1 MGVCG
6 GEHGH
11 ALSDVKIRAMRST
24 HVAAGCLLCALT
36 LTAPVLSQQSGPSSQ
51 AGADP
56 ALDQLLTRAT
66 WYVLDFVEKLSNVVS
81 EENYTQDS
89 NVMLA
94 TIPIPGLNGRGGPQT
109 SQPRSSAKHRELKA
123 DFLIV
128 KTTGD
133 VWQPFRDV
141 FEVDHIPIRDRE
153 QRLAKL
159 FLNNGPGS
167 DLQERAKAIS
177 DESARYNL
185 GGVQRTIN
193 NPIFA
198 LIFLQPD
205 IRDHFRF
212 TMGKPDRRMG
222 DSIRVV
228 EYVEDM
234 RPTIIVGLPGQEMP
248 AFGRFWIEKDTG
260 RIVKAEVRVEQR
272 GIKANLT
279 TEFRPEERLGIDVP
293 SEMREDYDLDNSRV
307 TGRASYSRFRKFDV
321 NSTEELAPPAPEPV
335 PTPAPA
341 PPR

>member
-1 MGVCG
+1 M
-6 GEHGH
+6 
-11 ALSDVKIRAMRST
+11 RAWLRVT
-24 HVAAGCLLCALT
+24 ACLLCAGCFVIPAL
-36 LTAPVLSQQSGPSSQ
+36 AQQSGPSSQ

-66 WYVLDFVEKLSNVVS
+66 WYVLDFVQKLSSVVS
-81 EENYTQDS
+81 EERYTQDS

-94 TIPIPGLNGRGGPQT
+94 TIPIPGLGGRGSVQN
-109 SQPRSSAKHRELKA
+109 SVPRSSAKHRELKS

-153 QRLAKL
+153 ERLAKL
-159 FLNNGPGS
+159 FLTNKPGS
-167 DLQERAKAIS
+167 SGSDVEERAKAIS

-185 GGVQRTIN
+185 GAVQRTIN

-205 IRDHFRF
+205 IREHFKF

-222 DSIRVV
+222 DGIRVV

-248 AFGRFWIEKDTG
+248 AFGRFWIENDSG
-260 RIVKAEVRVEQR
+260 RVVKAEVRVEQR

-279 TEFRPEERLGIDVP
+279 TEFRADERLGIDVP
-293 SEMREDYDLDNSRV
+293 TEMREDYDLDSSRV
-307 TGRASYSRFRKFDV
+307 SGRASYSRFRKFEV
-321 NSTEELAPPAPEPV
+321 KSSEELAPPT
-335 PTPAPA
+335 PTGDPQA

>member
-1 MGVCG
+1 MRTPLAAIASTVGVWLM
-6 GEHGH
+6 
-11 ALSDVKIRAMRST
+11 ATTA
-24 HVAAGCLLCALT
+24 VAQPAVPPT
-36 LTAPVLSQQSGPSSQ
+36 S
-51 AGADP
+51 DP

-66 WYVLDFVEKLSNVVS
+66 WYVLDFVQKLSSVVS
-81 EENYTQDS
+81 EERYTQDS

-94 TIPIPGLNGRGGPQT
+94 TIPIPGLGGRGSTQ
-109 SQPRSSAKHRELKA
+109 SSVPRSSAKHRELKA
-123 DFLIV
+123 DFLVV

-153 QRLAKL
+153 ERLAKL
-159 FLNNGPGS
+159 FLSNKPGS

-185 GGVQRTIN
+185 GAVQRTIN

-205 IRDHFRF
+205 IREHFRF

-222 DSIRVV
+222 DGIRVV

-248 AFGRFWIEKDTG
+248 AFGRFWIENDTG
-260 RIVKAEVRVEQR
+260 RVVKAEVRVEQR

-279 TEFRPEERLGIDVP
+279 TEFRTDERLGIDVP
-293 SEMREDYDLDNSRV
+293 TEMREDYDLDSSRV
-307 TGRASYSRFRKFDV
+307 SGRASYSHFRRFEVK
-321 NSTEELAPPAPEPV
+321 SSEELASPEPQPAP
-335 PTPAPA
+335 TPDPQA

>member
-1 MGVCG
+1 M
-6 GEHGH
+6 
-11 ALSDVKIRAMRST
+11 RASIL
-24 HVAAGCLLCALT
+24 AATGLLCALV
-36 LTAPVLSQQSGPSSQ
+36 AMPAVAQQSGPSAQ

-66 WYVLDFVEKLSNVVS
+66 WYVLDFVDKLSNVVS
-81 EENYTQDS
+81 EEHYTQDS

-94 TIPIPGLNGRGGPQT
+94 TIPIPGLGGRGGAST
-109 SQPRSSAKHRELKA
+109 SVPRNSAKHRELKA

-128 KTTGD
+128 KTTGEA
-133 VWQPFRDV
+133 WHPFRDV

-153 QRLAKL
+153 ERLAKL
-159 FLNNGPGS
+159 FLSSKPGS
-167 DLQERAKAIS
+167 DWQERAKAIS

-185 GGVQRTIN
+185 GAVQRTIN

-205 IRDHFRF
+205 VRDHFRF
-212 TMGKPDRRMG
+212 TMGKADRRMG
-222 DSIRVV
+222 DNVRVV

-234 RPTIIVGLPGQEMP
+234 RPTLIAGLPGQDMP
-248 AFGRFWIEKDTG
+248 AFGRFWIESDTG
-260 RIVKAEVRVEQR
+260 RIVKTEVRVEQR

-279 TEFRPEERLGIDVP
+279 TEFRADDRLGIDVP

-307 TGRASYSRFRKFDV
+307 IGRASYSRFRKFEV
-321 NSTEELAPPAPEPV
+321 KSSEELAPPAPEPAPETA
-335 PTPAPA
+335 PTPASAA

>member
-1 MGVCG
+1 MR
-6 GEHGH
+6 
-11 ALSDVKIRAMRST
+11 ALMRS
-24 HVAAGCLLCALT
+24 AASLLCAALIAMPA
-36 LTAPVLSQQSGPSSQ
+36 LAQQSGPSAQ
-51 AGADP
+51 AGNDP
-56 ALDQLLTRAT
+56 ALEQLLTRAT
-66 WYVLDFVEKLSNVVS
+66 WYVLDFVGKLSNVVS
-81 EENYTQDS
+81 EEHYTQDS

-94 TIPIPGLNGRGGPQT
+94 TIPIPGIGGRGGAST
-109 SQPRSSAKHRELKA
+109 SVPRTSAKHREMKA

-128 KTTGD
+128 KTTGEA
-133 VWQPFRDV
+133 WHPFRDV

-153 QRLAKL
+153 ERLAKL
-159 FLNNGPGS
+159 FLSSKPGS
-167 DLQERAKAIS
+167 DWQERAKAIS

-185 GGVQRTIN
+185 GAVQRTIN
-193 NPIFA
+193 NPVFA

-222 DSIRVV
+222 DGIRVV

-248 AFGRFWIEKDTG
+248 AFGRFWIENDTG

-279 TEFRPEERLGIDVP
+279 TEFHADERLGIDVP

-307 TGRASYSRFRKFDV
+307 VGRASYTRFRRFEVK
-321 NSTEELAPPAPEPV
+321 SSEELAPPV
-335 PTPAPA
+335 PDPAATPAPA
-341 PPR
+341 APPR

>member
-1 MGVCG
+1 M
-6 GEHGH
+6 
-11 ALSDVKIRAMRST
+11 RASMLPAT
-24 HVAAGCLLCALT
+24 CLLCAALIAEPA
-36 LTAPVLSQQSGPSSQ
+36 LAQQSGPSAQ

-66 WYVLDFVEKLSNVVS
+66 WYVLDFVGKLSNVVS
-81 EENYTQDS
+81 EEHYTQDS

-94 TIPIPGLNGRGGPQT
+94 TIPIPGLGGRGGPST
-109 SQPRSSAKHRELKA
+109 SGPRGSAKHRELKA

-128 KTTGD
+128 KAAGET
-133 VWQPFRDV
+133 WHPFRDV

-153 QRLAKL
+153 ERLAKL
-159 FLNNGPGS
+159 FLSSRPGS
-167 DLQERAKAIS
+167 DFQERAKAIS

-185 GGVQRTIN
+185 GAVQRTIN

-205 IRDHFRF
+205 VRDHFRF
-212 TMGKPDRRMG
+212 TLGKADRRLG
-222 DSIRVV
+222 ENVRVV

-234 RPTIIVGLPGQEMP
+234 RPTLIAGLPGQDMP
-248 AFGRFWIEKDTG
+248 AFGRFWIESDTG
-260 RIVKAEVRVEQR
+260 RIVKTEVRVEQR

-279 TEFRPEERLGIDVP
+279 TEFRADERLGIDVP

-307 TGRASYSRFRKFDV
+307 VGKASYSRFRRFEVK
-321 NSTEELAPPAPEPV
+321 SSEELAPPAPEAPPETA
-335 PTPAPA
+335 PTPAAAA